1 MSTELIL
8 ANARI
13 VLDDEVVHG
22 SVRVR
27 DDVIADIATGP
38 TSAPDS
44 LDLEGDYLL
53 PGLVELHT
61 DNLEKHLTPRPKV
74 RWPVTPALMAH
85 DTDVS
90 AAGITTVFDAVR
102 VGDTSEAYG
111 LAERVREI
119 LDHINTA
126 REHGILRAEHLI
138 HLRCEI
144 GGDNA
149 AEMFDEFRNDPL
161 VRLVSIMDHTPG
173 QRQFRNLEHWKIYY
187 QGKYGLDDD
196 GIAALVAERKERQA
210 RNADRNQRAI
220 VAACRDRDLVLASHD
235 DTTAEHIDEA
245 VEIGA
250 TISEFPTTVEAAA
263 AAQAHNLGTIAGA
276 PNVVRGGSHSGNVAA
291 LELAERGL
299 LDALSSD
306 YVPAS
311 LLHSA
316 FIMHDRLDMTLPDA
330 VNRVARNPARMVD
343 LDDRGEIAV
352 GKRAD
357 LVRVDNRV
365 GVPVVRQV
373 WRQGQRVV

>member
-1 MSTELIL
+1 MSTEQVL

-22 SVRVR
+22 SVRMQ
-27 DDVIADIATGP
+27 DGKIADIASGP
-38 TSAPDS
+38 TDAGGRH
-44 LDLEGDYLL
+44 DLEGDYLL

-90 AAGITTVFDAVR
+90 AAGITTVLDAVR
-102 VGDTSEAYG
+102 IGDTSEAYG
-111 LAERVREI
+111 LVERVREI

-126 REHGILRAEHLI
+126 RAHGILRAEHLI

-144 GGDNA
+144 GGDHA
-149 AEMFDEFRNDPL
+149 AEMFEEFQNDPL
-161 VRLVSIMDHTPG
+161 VRLVSVMDHTPG
-173 QRQFRNLEHWKIYY
+173 QRQFRNLEHWKVYY

-210 RNADRNQRAI
+210 RNADRNRDAI
-220 VAACRDRDLVLASHD
+220 VAACRALDLVLATHD
-235 DTTAEHIDEA
+235 DTTPAHIDEA
-245 VEIGA
+245 VEMGA

-263 AAQAHNLGTIAGA
+263 AARKRELGTIAGA

-311 LLHSA
+311 LLHST
-316 FIMHDRLDMTLPDA
+316 FIMHDRLEITLPDA
-330 VNRVARNPARMVD
+330 VGRVARNPARMVG
-343 LDDRGEIAV
+343 LDDRGEIAI

-373 WRQGQRVV
+373 WRLGQRVV